1 MNDALV
7 LVRQLHQEIHA
18 VEHRIRH
25 HPYFKALEARKF
37 EPIDLQYFI
46 GEQRYIISSDLR
58 GLALLISRCE
68 QLESQLFFQDIL
80 KGEFLALDALES
92 LASAVGMAKAERET
106 YEPEP
111 GAQAYSTYMSWLCLY
126 GSDAEV
132 AAALSINLATW
143 GANCARMARALQNLY
158 GFKEP
163 DLEFFSRFA
172 ESPVEMSSA
181 ALAIIEA
188 GLERG
193 IAPRRIQRAAR
204 MIQGYELLFWDTVYK
219 LSVGEEERWVIE

>member
-1 MNDALV
+1 MSDALV

-37 EPIDLQYFI
+37 ELVDLQYFI

-68 QLESQLFFQDIL
+68 QLQSQVFFQDIL
-80 KGEFLALDALES
+80 KSEFVALEALEV

-111 GAQAYSTYMSWLCLY
+111 GAQAYSAYMAWLCQY

-163 DLEFFSRFA
+163 DLLFFSRFA
-172 ESPVEMSSA
+172 ESPVEVGSA
-181 ALAIIEA
+181 ALAIIDA
-188 GLERG
+188 GLKKG
-193 IAPRRIQRAAR
+193 IAPRRIRRAVR
-204 MIQGYELLFWDTVYK
+204 MLQGYELLFWDAVYK
-219 LSVGEEERWVIE
+219 LSVGGGEPDC

>member
-1 MNDALV
+1 MSDALM
-7 LVRQLHQEIHA
+7 LVRQMHQEIHA

-68 QLESQLFFQDIL
+68 QLQSQVFFQEIL
-80 KGEFLALDALES
+80 QGEFIALETLEI
-92 LASAVGMAKAERET
+92 LASAVGMAKADRET

-111 GAQAYSTYMSWLCLY
+111 GAQAYSAYMAWLCQY

-143 GANCARMARALQNLY
+143 GGNCARMARALQNLY
-158 GFKEP
+158 DFKES
-163 DLEFFSRFA
+163 DLKFFSRFA
-172 ESPVEMSSA
+172 ESPVEIGSA
-181 ALAIIEA
+181 ALSIIEA
-188 GLERG
+188 GLQRG
-193 IAPRRIQRAAR
+193 ISPRRIQRAAR

-219 LSVGEEERWVIE
+219 LSAGEDENRAVE